1 MDDKYKYEVFVE
13 ARKLMNYYKGEVL
26 PFVNKMCRKDM
37 TSGDIDGFIWDYKRK
52 VYIVIEQ
59 KRSQEKHK
67 DSQHLHL
74 QFMQAMLDA
83 LLYTERFGSYKFYV
97 FKIIGDPPFNNC
109 IVHNIA
115 TDEKKDVNQEQL
127 KMLFDMDIFFEDL

>member
-13 ARKLMNYYKGEVL
+13 ARKMMNYYKGEVL

-37 TSGDIDGFIWDYKRK
+37 TSGDIDGFIWDYYRK

-59 KRSQEKHK
+59 KRSLEKHK
-67 DSQHLHL
+67 DSQHKHL
-74 QFMQAMLDA
+74 QFLQAMHDELI
-83 LLYTERFGSYKFYV
+83 YTERFAAWKFYV
-97 FKIIGDPPFNNC
+97 FKIIGDPPFHNC